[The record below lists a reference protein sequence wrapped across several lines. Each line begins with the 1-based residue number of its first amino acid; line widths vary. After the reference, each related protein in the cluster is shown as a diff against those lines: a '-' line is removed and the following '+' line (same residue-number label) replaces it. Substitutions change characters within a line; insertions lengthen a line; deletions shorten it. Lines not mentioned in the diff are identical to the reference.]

1 MGRNRLVVALALC
14 FGMSAMPAL
23 AYASRGLHVPTT
35 TPLRRQLRVR
45 GGMAPHAAAATTAAA
60 AADDSETRR
69 LGFIGLGIMGL
80 PMAKKLLEDNNDL
93 VVWNRGQGPSA
104 DLLAAAEAAEGG
116 GNVVVASSPK
126 EVIEKCGL
134 TYSML
139 SDLAASEAVYHAP
152 DGILAGFDAAS
163 EGHAIVDCATL
174 TAEHMK
180 ALDVAVRERGGRF
193 LEAPVSG
200 SKVRY
205 SVRVW
210 ARPPWSSLRPPPPP
224 QPPWPLLLL

>member
-1 MGRNRLVVALALC
+1 MGRNRLVAALALY

-45 GGMAPHAAAATTAAA
+45 GGMAPHAAATTAAA
-60 AADDSETRR
+60 AADDGEPRR

-134 TYSML
+134 TYAML

-152 DGILAGFDAAS
+152 DGILAGFDAAP

-200 SKVRY
+200 SKVRC

-210 ARPPWSSLRPPPPP
+210 ARPQCSLRPPPPT
-224 QPPWPLLLL
+224 QPLL

>member
-1 MGRNRLVVALALC
+1 MGRHPLVAALALAT
-14 FGMSAMPAL
+14 SVLPAF
-23 AYASRGLHVPTT
+23 AYASRGLHVSAPP
-35 TPLRRQLRVR
+35 PLRRQLRVR
-45 GGMAPHAAAATTAAA
+45 GGTSPHAAAAAAAAA
-60 AADDSETRR
+60 AADDDDSDGEPRR

-93 VVWNRGQGPSA
+93 VVWNRGAGPSA

-116 GNVVVASSPK
+116 GKVVVASSPK

-134 TYSML
+134 TYTML

-152 DGILAGFDAAS
+152 DGILAGFDAAPN
-163 EGHAIVDCATL
+163 GHAIVDCATL

-200 SKVRY
+200 SKV
-205 SVRVW
+205 
-210 ARPPWSSLRPPPPP
+210 
-224 QPPWPLLLL
+224 